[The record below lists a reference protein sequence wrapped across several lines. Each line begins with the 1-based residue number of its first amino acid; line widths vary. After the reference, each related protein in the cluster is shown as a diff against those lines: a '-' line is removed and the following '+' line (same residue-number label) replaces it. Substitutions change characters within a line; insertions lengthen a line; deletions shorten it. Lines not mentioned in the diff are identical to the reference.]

1 MTEEEHKKLSVHT
14 DKNLEILT
22 HSVTQLTNN
31 VNTIN
36 SRMEDML
43 KLMADHN
50 VMTERLNNMDSN
62 MKEFSARMGER
73 LLSLEESHS
82 GSGCQAMRS
91 AEESIKAVGKSIDT
105 VRDRVKESEIKLND
119 TITATTTKWLVG
131 ILIIYTVSFGTYVV
145 QGIQGLEKQAV
156 EKIQMQKGINHNQE
170 SINDNTTTTFREL
183 GDLIHEMN
191 EKLNRNYGQILG
203 MQNAHTPKR

>member
-31 VNTIN
+31 VSTIN

-50 VMTERLNNMDSN
+50 VMTERLNNMDAN
-62 MKEFSARMGER
+62 MKEFSARIGNR
-73 LLSLEESHS
+73 VQLLEESHS
-82 GSGCQAMRS
+82 GSGCQAMKS
-91 AEESIKAVGKSIDT
+91 AEESIKAVNKSIDT
-105 VRDRVKESEIKLND
+105 VRGRVKENETRLTD
-119 TITATTTKWLVG
+119 TISATTAKWLAG
-131 ILIIYTVSFGTYVV
+131 ILIVYTVSFGTYVV
-145 QGIQGLEKQAV
+145 KDLQNLGTQV
-156 EKIQMQKGINHNQE
+156 EMQKGINHNQE
-170 SINDNTTTTFREL
+170 SINDNTTRTLRKL
-183 GDLIHEMN
+183 GDLMHEITA
-191 EKLNRNYGQILG
+191 KLNRNYGQILG